1 MQLGRRMK
9 STGSFKVLKVLK
21 VLRELLKS
29 TVAKFKSAKTG
40 SKIVVAFMAGVA
52 VAGGGAYA
60 VTSASPNVAA
70 CVDTKTKVMYYSA
83 TAKCPTGR
91 SLVSWSV
98 TGPQGAAGPAGAD
111 GITKDNSGN
120 LSIKD
125 IAAKVL
131 PSVVSI
137 SVTTPTG
144 SGTGSGSVIQSD
156 STKSYIITN
165 NHVITDAVSS
175 GTVKVEL
182 KSGEKVTATIRGRDI
197 AYDLAVLQISK
208 GNLPVMEIGDSS
220 KVVIGDL
227 SIAVGSPLGL
237 SGTVTSGIISAL
249 NRPVTTGNSSSTESY
264 IDAIQTDAAV
274 NPGNSGG
281 PLVNGQGQMVGVN
294 SAIASLADSASSQ
307 AGSIGLGFSIPVNQ
321 AMRVAREIIET
332 GKSTRP
338 LMGVNIDP
346 TFTGVG
352 GRIIA
357 LTTGGA
363 ADKAGIPVN
372 SVIRGIDGFVIN
384 SDVEAI
390 VRIRSYA
397 PNSTVSVLVD
407 LPSGGQQTF
416 SVKLG
421 STLSNP

>member
-1 MQLGRRMK
+1 MQLGRKMKLTGAIFK
-9 STGSFKVLKVLK
+9 STK
-21 VLRELLKS
+21 
-29 TVAKFKSAKTG
+29 AKFKGAKTG

-60 VTSASPNVAA
+60 VTSATPTVAA
-70 CVDTKTKVMYYSA
+70 CVDTKTKVMYFSK
-83 TAKCPTGR
+83 TAKCPVGR

-98 TGPQGAAGPAGAD
+98 VGPQGAAGAAGAD
-111 GITKDNSGN
+111 GINGVTKDNSGN
-120 LSIKD
+120 LSIRD

-137 SVTTPTG
+137 SVTATGG
-144 SGTGSGSVIQSD
+144 SGTGSGSIIQSD
-156 STKSYIITN
+156 ATKSYIITN
-165 NHVITDAVSS
+165 NHVISNAVSS

-182 KSGEKVTATIRGRDI
+182 QSGEKVTATIRGRDI

-208 GNLPVMEIGDSS
+208 GNLTVMEIGDSS

-249 NRPVTTGNSSSTESY
+249 NRPVTTGNTTSTESY

-346 TFTGVG
+346 TFTGIG
-352 GRIIA
+352 AKLIG

-372 SVIRGIDGFVIN
+372 SVIRAIDGFVIN

-397 PNSTVSVLVD
+397 PNATVNVLVD
-407 LPSGGQQTF
+407 LPTSGQQTF
-416 SVKLG
+416 TVKLG
-421 STLSNP
+421 SALSNP